1 MWKVFSMW
9 FPFAN
14 FGNLKFIGY
23 FWTWQCIHDFYETF
37 RTWCLFCGLLKFSF
51 FRFTTSTEHTSVSR
65 NLARQQ
71 ARHKQRSRRQRKIPA
86 HLQVTKPIL
95 LSFEN
100 NVQSSRNRS
109 NVCVEKW
116 YDARILFCRAALT
129 LCLPWLTRRCLWTSS
144 PSPWTWTPSTS
155 WAFPLSD
162 SQTSLETVAI
172 AEFTLGKAVPIC
184 WTFCGSLFL
193 AST

>member
-1 MWKVFSMW
+1 MKYWRVERSILEITPSLMHNAHAFISLWGDEIGFFKSHLSRCGKFSPCG
-9 FPFAN
+9 FRLLFN

-23 FWTWQCIHDFYETF
+23 FWTWQCSHE
-37 RTWCLFCGLLKFSF
+37 LSELVVCGLLKFNF

-95 LSFEN
+95 LRFEY

-116 YDARILFCRAALT
+116 YNADLLFCRAALT
-129 LCLPWLTRRCLWTSS
+129 LCLP
-144 PSPWTWTPSTS
+144 
-155 WAFPLSD
+155 
-162 SQTSLETVAI
+162 
-172 AEFTLGKAVPIC
+172 
-184 WTFCGSLFL
+184 
-193 AST
+193 